1 MKKKTIVEKDKAKIA
16 ELITEL
22 DQKKKEA
29 LETAWKKV
37 NKASERRENLLLNDA
52 GRNSFPCQCFYWRTG
67 FWQYLFN
74 VATGNNGQASP
85 ARGSGRAYRT
95 GG

>member
-16 ELITEL
+16 ELIAEL

-37 NKASERRENLLLNDA
+37 NKASEPWKFFLNDIW
-52 GRNSFPCQCFYWRTG
+52 RNSLPS
-67 FWQYLFN
+67 N
-74 VATGNNGQASP
+74 VSI
-85 ARGSGRAYRT
+85 